1 MKNNGKWHAVDFAE
15 KCSATAIKS
24 GHQPFWHD
32 EEKKKKTCLDKYGV
46 DHPMKSKDV
55 VEEHK
60 ATFAKTHN
68 GITCVFQLPEVIEKT
83 KAKKKAYEE
92 NLTKEAG

>member
-1 MKNNGKWHAVDFAE
+1 
-15 KCSATAIKS
+15 
-24 GHQPFWHD
+24 
-32 EEKKKKTCLDKYGV
+32 
-46 DHPMKSKDV
+46 MKSKDV

-83 KAKKKAYEE
+83 KVGNRKRAWRCIV
-92 NLTKEAG
+92 L